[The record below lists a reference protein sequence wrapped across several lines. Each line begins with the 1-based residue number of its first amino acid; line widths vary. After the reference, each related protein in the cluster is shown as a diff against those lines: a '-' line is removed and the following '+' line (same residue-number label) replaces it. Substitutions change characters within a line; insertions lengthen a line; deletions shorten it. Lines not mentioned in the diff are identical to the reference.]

1 MFNRTTSF
9 IFSKYGEVFRS
20 MPDESSFMKNAHVSN
35 VRLRDKQI
43 HYYMNYD
50 RPVYIRALSGVIMLI
65 VAPKS
70 DPLILFLFHRMP
82 VMKFV
87 IQIPANTKRLP
98 FPADSRS
105 FMNDWFR
112 RSMCRKS
119 SHAIIRYEIQIISSP
134 VKSTITSSLLTLTT
148 VL

>member
-50 RPVYIRALSGVIMLI
+50 RPVYIRAISGIIMLI
-65 VAPKS
+65 VATKE
-70 DPLILFLFHRMP
+70 DPQQYERFIIHRVVKIRPDTLFNFIS
-82 VMKFV
+82 VS
-87 IQIPANTKRLP
+87 QNA
-98 FPADSRS
+98 
-105 FMNDWFR
+105 
-112 RSMCRKS
+112 
-119 SHAIIRYEIQIISSP
+119 RYEICYSNSSKYEEVAIP
-134 VKSTITSSLLTLTT
+134 GGQPIVYERLVPKINVQEILSCYYQVRNSN
-148 VL
+148 

>member
-20 MPDESSFMKNAHVSN
+20 MPDDESSFMKNAHVSN

-70 DPLILFLFHRMP
+70 DPANRLFRT
-82 VMKFV
+82 
-87 IQIPANTKRLP
+87 IQ
-98 FPADSRS
+98 
-105 FMNDWFR
+105 
-112 RSMCRKS
+112 CRKKFAHQRAS
-119 SHAIIRYEIQIISSP
+119 EPKVLSARQQHTGENDHHQ
-134 VKSTITSSLLTLTT
+134 LL
-148 VL
+148 